1 MNTLSSLVNLPIEQ
15 QEKGGLIH
23 TPREIAQQPET
34 WKGTI
39 EIFKKEQ
46 SRIRS
51 FLEGLGLLGP
61 VEQRPVVLLIGA
73 GSSDYIG
80 QALALLLRQRWGC
93 EVTACASTD
102 VLPSLDEYVVKGRR
116 YLWVSFSRSG
126 NSPEG
131 VSILE
136 QSIARYPEIA
146 HLVVTCNSDARMI
159 PMCEQHPLGCVVVLD
174 DRVNDRGLAM
184 TSSFTNM
191 VVLGQCLAHA
201 WSLDEYEPVLQQLCL
216 GAQALLDSGYA
227 VAQEIASRRYPR
239 MCLVGIGPLAAVAK
253 ESALKV
259 LEMSAGR
266 VKTISETTLGLRH
279 GPMASLDLETI
290 LICFLSTDSH
300 RRRYGEDLLR
310 EIGQKQITADRLAVG
325 SSSAK
330 KSIAPLCEI
339 YLELETEVTDSYRAV
354 VDVLFGQMLGLCT
367 SVEYGL
373 KPDAPSPA
381 GIISRVVQDFAIY
394 GS

>member
-1 MNTLSSLVNLPIEQ
+1 MNTLLSLVNLPIEQ
-15 QEKGGLIH
+15 QRKRGLIH

-34 WKGTI
+34 WKGTL
-39 EIFKKEQ
+39 ETFKKEQ
-46 SRIRS
+46 SRICG
-51 FLEGLGLLGP
+51 FLEGLGLLGLA
-61 VEQRPVVLLIGA
+61 EQRPVVLLIGA

-102 VLPSLDEYVVKGRR
+102 VLPSLDEYVVKGRK

-126 NSPEG
+126 GSPEG

-136 QSIARYPEIA
+136 QTMARYPEIA

-159 PMCEQHPLGCVVVLD
+159 PLCERHSLGCVVVLD

-191 VVLGQCLAHA
+191 VVLGHCLAHA
-201 WSLDEYEPVLQQLCL
+201 WSLNEYEPILRQLCL
-216 GAQALLDSGYA
+216 GAEALLDSGYA
-227 VAQEIASRRYPR
+227 VAQEVASRRYPR

-279 GPMASLDLETI
+279 GPMASLDSET
-290 LICFLSTDSH
+290 LFICFSSMDSH
-300 RRRYGEDLLR
+300 RQKYGADLLR
-310 EIGQKQITADRLAVG
+310 EIGQKQITAGRLAIG
-325 SSSAK
+325 SRSAK
-330 KSIAPLCEI
+330 KSVAPLCEI

-367 SVEYGL
+367 SVEHGL
-373 KPDAPSPA
+373 KPDEPSPN
-381 GIISRVVQDFAIY
+381 GVISRVVQDFAIY
-394 GS
+394 